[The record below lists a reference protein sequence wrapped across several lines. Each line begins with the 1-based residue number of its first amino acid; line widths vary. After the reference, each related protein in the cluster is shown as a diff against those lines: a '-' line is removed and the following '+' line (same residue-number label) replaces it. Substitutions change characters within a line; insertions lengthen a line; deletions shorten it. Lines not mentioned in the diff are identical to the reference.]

1 MTIIN
6 VEWVRATKK
15 GPPSNSVSINRVA
28 EAIFERFQVQCD
40 AKHVE
45 NHLRTVKHQWQIICI
60 IQGESGFG
68 WDDNMKMITCDKAIY
83 DATVMAHKKYGPFL
97 NKSIDHYDEM
107 ALVVGKDMAI
117 GSFARTFAG
126 IDLDDGN
133 QDSVPIDCNNEET
146 EETPH
151 LYEEVMSME
160 EEGFDDDFLCS
171 MFDYL
176 SQMAAAAAPDHLFHL
191 RNNFYLGSFQAAIN
205 NSDLPNLSPDDAV
218 ERDCLVYRSYIALGS
233 YQLVINEIDSAAAT
247 PLQAVKLLALYLSN
261 PHDKESTI
269 ASLKEWLADPAIGSN
284 AILRL
289 IAGIVFMH
297 EEDYIEALKHTNAGG
312 TMELHAL
319 NVQIFIKMHRS
330 DYAERQLRVMQQID
344 EDHTLTQLANA
355 WLNLAVGGSKIQ
367 EAYLIFQDFSE
378 KYPMTGLILNGKA
391 VCCMHMG
398 NFDEAETLL
407 LEALN
412 KDAKDPETLANLVV
426 CGLHLGKSSSR
437 YLSQLKLTLPEHILV
452 KRASSAE
459 DSFERAVQSVA

>member
-1 MTIIN
+1 
-6 VEWVRATKK
+6 
-15 GPPSNSVSINRVA
+15 
-28 EAIFERFQVQCD
+28 
-40 AKHVE
+40 
-45 NHLRTVKHQWQIICI
+45 
-60 IQGESGFG
+60 
-68 WDDNMKMITCDKAIY
+68 
-83 DATVMAHKKYGPFL
+83 MA
-97 NKSIDHYDEM
+97 
-107 ALVVGKDMAI
+107 
-117 GSFARTFAG
+117 GS
-126 IDLDDGN
+126 
-133 QDSVPIDCNNEET
+133 
-146 EETPH
+146 
-151 LYEEVMSME
+151 
-160 EEGFDDDFLCS
+160 
-171 MFDYL
+171 
-176 SQMAAAAAPDHLFHL
+176 PDHLFNL
-191 RNNFYLGSFQAAIN
+191 RNNFYLGSYQAAIN

-233 YQLVINEIDSAAAT
+233 YQLVINEIDASAAT

-269 ASLKEWLADPAIGSN
+269 SSLKEWLADPAIGN
-284 AILRL
+284 NPILRL
-289 IAGIVFMH
+289 IAGIIFTH
-297 EEDYIEALKHTNAGG
+297 EEDYNEALKHTNAGG

-412 KDAKDPETLANLVV
+412 KARTGLATAIDAKDPETLANLVV
-426 CGLHLGKSSSR
+426 CSLHLGKSSSR
-437 YLSQLKLTLPEHILV
+437 YLSQLKLTHPEHILV